1 VYLVAD
7 QNRERSKHQVNGRK
21 NRKNILAMDGK
32 TALVTGGSRGIGR
45 ATCELLAEYGA
56 SVVVNFRSREGEAA
70 RVAKAIAKAG
80 GRATAVGA
88 DIADP
93 EQAHALVEEAVRLYG
108 RLDVLVNNAG
118 IWEEGPLLTMSPAR
132 WHRTLAINLD
142 GTFYCAQAAA
152 RVMKR
157 QRSGRIVNLSST
169 AGQRGEA
176 LHGQY
181 AATKGAVIALT
192 KSWAPELAPYG
203 IYVNCVA
210 PGWVDTEMT
219 AESLQGAGGRAI
231 SRAIPL
237 RRVGTARDIAAAVLF
252 LASDACRFV
261 TGEIFNINGGAV
273 LCG

>member
-1 VYLVAD
+1 
-7 QNRERSKHQVNGRK
+7 VNGRK
-21 NRKNILAMDGK
+21 NRQDVFSMEGK
-32 TALVTGGSRGIGR
+32 VALVTGGSRGIGR
-45 ATCELLAEYGA
+45 AASELLAAEGA
-56 SVVVNFRSREGEAA
+56 SVVVNFRSRETEAA
-70 RVAKAIAKAG
+70 RVARAIARTG

-88 DIADP
+88 DIADE
-93 EQAHALVEEAVRLYG
+93 EQAHALVEATVRLYG

-118 IWEEGPLLTMSPAR
+118 IWEEGPLLTMSAAR
-132 WHRTLAINLD
+132 WRRTMAVNLD
-142 GTFYCAQAAA
+142 GTFHCAQAAA

-176 LHGQY
+176 HHSPY

-192 KSWAPELAPYG
+192 KSWAVELAPFG

-219 AESLQGAGGRAI
+219 AAALRGASGRGVA
-231 SRAIPL
+231 RGIPL
-237 RRVGTARDIAAAVLF
+237 RRVGEAHDIAAAILF

-261 TGEIFNINGGAV
+261 TGEILNVNGGAV